1 MKGLEVFRGGKI
13 SWTAHQGGL
22 ALGQREKE
30 ENIILKRG
38 DSHDKIFLI
47 NVPKHLIEYMIS
59 GVKDCDVL

>member
-1 MKGLEVFRGGKI
+1 M

-22 ALGQREKE
+22 PLGQRGKE
-30 ENIILKRG
+30 ENIILMRG

-59 GVKDCDVL
+59 GG